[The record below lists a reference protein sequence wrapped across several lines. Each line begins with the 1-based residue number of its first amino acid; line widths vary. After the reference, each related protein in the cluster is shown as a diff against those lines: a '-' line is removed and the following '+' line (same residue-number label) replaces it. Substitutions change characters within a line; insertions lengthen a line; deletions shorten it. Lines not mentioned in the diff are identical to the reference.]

1 MPCGGEE
8 VTLRWDGS
16 FALLEPFVGFEYG
29 TITENNKPWLG
40 GEFCFTSLLG
50 DTAYF
55 ASKFAV
61 CTVEDG
67 ASHPCE
73 IVGEI
78 VSAFAVNDDPES
90 GCSDFTLVSPPDGDP
105 RDAYVSPCGYDDVV
119 GAEALGCTAWPDFLT
134 ELSGHGEGP
143 ITTVTYNAYLGT
155 WSKETTTYHA
165 RPYVRWDC
173 RGVNRV
179 VWEVG
184 WYVISESYLAGPF
197 ETEPDDSPV
206 EPEIVECPAEFIV
219 NSQWR
224 FCGGYPISTG
234 ETDTSWHLGG
244 PFELQNSVGTGGDTF
259 NSTITPV
266 ICAYEPCG
274 DPLDC
279 FAACISGS
287 KDCDGVTPAHVPVVY
302 LTLTH
307 LVSESLGCCFVGTYP
322 LEFGAGS
329 GAGTGYYLDPDAT
342 CTTPI
347 NGFTYTMKASL
358 TCATYA
364 DPDSPNGAGSN
375 TAYLIVQFFGPG
387 GAYALYSATV
397 SLSCTDGVLDDA
409 SGVWTG
415 TGCGLFGVIG
425 WSISV

>member
-266 ICAYEPCG
+266 SCNYEPCG
-274 DPLDC
+274 ESLDC
-279 FAACISGS
+279 FADCISGS
-287 KDCDGVTPAHVPVVY
+287 EDCDGTTPAHKPY
-302 LTLTH
+302 IYFTLDIP
-307 LVSESLGCCFVGTYP
+307 GCCLSKTYP
-322 LEFGAGS
+322 LHYEGDGYYGS
-329 GAGTGYYLDPDAT
+329 GACVATETVSHTIDIEFKCGRESDP
-342 CTTPI
+342 
-347 NGFTYTMKASL
+347 GFTDPGVAVLWVRIGTTVTGFGTSYAVEVLEVITL
-358 TCATYA
+358 TCSGGSLVPVTGEI
-364 DPDSPNGAGSN
+364 DDSNCGDGEG
-375 TAYLIVQFFGPG
+375 TW
-387 GAYALYSATV
+387 ALY
-397 SLSCTDGVLDDA
+397 G
-409 SGVWTG
+409 
-415 TGCGLFGVIG
+415 
-425 WSISV
+425 